1 MIVTK
6 RTLGTNGDS
15 DKLDKKERIKGTT
28 TDIQQ

>member
-6 RTLGTNGDS
+6 RTLGTNDDS
-15 DKLDKKERIKGTT
+15 DKLDNKKIKGTT